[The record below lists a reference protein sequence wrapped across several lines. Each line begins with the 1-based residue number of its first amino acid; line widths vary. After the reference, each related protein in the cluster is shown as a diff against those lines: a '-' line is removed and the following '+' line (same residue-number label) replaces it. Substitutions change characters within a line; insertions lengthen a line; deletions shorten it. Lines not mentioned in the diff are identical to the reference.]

1 MTAIQ
6 VEIGGLTDPGLV
18 RPENQDQFF
27 AGEISRGIRLHGDSF
42 GTLPNTTLLG
52 DPTAQIL
59 MVADGMGG
67 HKAGHEASKLA
78 VQYFMTAILNRL
90 QSNDSITPDDHD
102 HFLSHL
108 RDILSDA
115 HQEIRRISE
124 ASEDKKGMGTT
135 FTMAYIVW
143 PKLVFIHAG
152 DTRCYIFRAGQLSLL
167 TLDHTVANEMIK
179 NGQLNLNDNERS
191 PWSNV
196 LVNALGA
203 GAEGVQGD
211 LATTLLEPGDIVLM
225 CSDGLNKHVND
236 TTIEKVLATGGKVQ
250 SMCESLVQLAKQG
263 GGTDNITAVAA
274 RWTRSRKPMSMS
286 VNAIPPS
293 ANQKVFSEFLH
304 HSQLF
309 GTVDLHTTD
318 LTVSTEPER
327 SGDTHPLTTEA
338 F

>member
-1 MTAIQ
+1 MTAIK

-18 RPENQDQFF
+18 RAENQDQFF
-27 AGEISRGIRLHGDSF
+27 AGELSRGIRLRADSF

-52 DPTAQIL
+52 DPTAQVL

-78 VQYFMTAILNRL
+78 VQYFMAAILNRL
-90 QSNDSITPDDHD
+90 QSTNSITPDDHE

-115 HQEIRRISE
+115 HQEIRRSSE

-152 DTRCYIFRAGQLSLL
+152 DTRCYVYRAGQLSLL

-203 GAEGVQGD
+203 GADGVQGD
-211 LATTLLEPGDIVLM
+211 LATFLLEPGDMVLM
-225 CSDGLNKHVND
+225 CSDGLNKHVSD
-236 TTIEKVLATGGKVQ
+236 TTIEKVLAMGGKVQ

-263 GGTDNITAVAA
+263 GGTDNITVVAA
-274 RWTRSRKPMSMS
+274 KWVRSNKSHS
-286 VNAIPPS
+286 ISITSIPPS
-293 ANQKVFSEFLH
+293 NSQKTLVEFLCR
-304 HSQLF
+304 SELYS
-309 GTVDLHTTD
+309 TVDIP
-318 LTVSTEPER
+318 STNITIASDSDR
-327 SGDTHPLTTEA
+327 SGDTDPLTTEA

>member
-67 HKAGHEASKLA
+67 HKAGQEASKLA

-274 RWTRSRKPMSMS
+274 RWTLSRKPMSMS

-327 SGDTHPLTTEA
+327 SGDTDPLTTEA

>member
-1 MTAIQ
+1 
-6 VEIGGLTDPGLV
+6 
-18 RPENQDQFF
+18 ENQDQFF
-27 AGEISRGIRLHGDSF
+27 AGEISRGIRLRADSF
-42 GTLPNTTLLG
+42 GSLPNTTLLG

-78 VQYFMTAILNRL
+78 VQYFMAAILNRL
-90 QSNDSITPDDHD
+90 QSNDSITPDDHE
-102 HFLSHL
+102 HYLNHL

-143 PKLVFIHAG
+143 PKLAFIHAG
-152 DTRCYIFRAGQLSLL
+152 DTRCYVFRAGQLSLL

-236 TTIEKVLATGGKVQ
+236 TTIEKVLAAGGKVQ
-250 SMCESLVQLAKQG
+250 SICESLVQLAKKG
-263 GGTDNITAVAA
+263 GGTDNITVVAA
-274 RWTRSRKPMSMS
+274 RWTKSGKSMSMS
-286 VNAIPPS
+286 INAIPPS
-293 ANQKVFSEFLH
+293 DKQNVVIEFLH
-304 HSQLF
+304 HTQLF
-309 GTVDLHTTD
+309 STTDIHTTD

-327 SGDTHPLTTEA
+327 SGDTDPLTTEA

>member
-1 MTAIQ
+1 MTAIE

-18 RPENQDQFF
+18 RSENQDQFF
-27 AGEISRGIRLHGDSF
+27 AGEISRGIRLRADSF
-42 GTLPNTTLLG
+42 GSLPNTTHLG

-59 MVADGMGG
+59 RVADGMGG

-78 VQYFMTAILNRL
+78 VQYFMAAILNRL
-90 QSNDSITPDDHD
+90 QSNDSITPDDHE
-102 HFLSHL
+102 HYLNHL

-115 HQEIRRISE
+115 HQEIRRTSE

-143 PKLVFIHAG
+143 PKLAFIHAG
-152 DTRCYIFRAGQLSLL
+152 DTRCYVFRAGQLSLL

-236 TTIEKVLATGGKVQ
+236 TTIEKVLAAGGKVQ
-250 SMCESLVQLAKQG
+250 SICESLVQLAKKG
-263 GGTDNITAVAA
+263 GGTDNITVVAA
-274 RWTRSRKPMSMS
+274 RWTKSGKSMSMS
-286 VNAIPPS
+286 INAIPPS
-293 ANQKVFSEFLH
+293 DKQNVVIEFLH
-304 HSQLF
+304 HTQLF
-309 GTVDLHTTD
+309 STTDIHTTD
-318 LTVSTEPER
+318 LTVPAESDR
-327 SGDTHPLTTEA
+327 SGDTDPLTTEA

>member
-1 MTAIQ
+1 MTAIE

-18 RPENQDQFF
+18 RSENQDQFF
-27 AGEISRGIRLHGDSF
+27 AGEISRGIRLRADSF
-42 GTLPNTTLLG
+42 GSLPNTTLLG

-78 VQYFMTAILNRL
+78 VQYFMAAILNRL
-90 QSNDSITPDDHD
+90 QSNDSITPDDHE
-102 HFLSHL
+102 HYLNHL

-115 HQEIRRISE
+115 HQEIRRTSE

-143 PKLVFIHAG
+143 PKLAFIHAG
-152 DTRCYIFRAGQLSLL
+152 DTRCYVFRAGQLSLL

-203 GAEGVQGD
+203 GAEGVQG
-211 LATTLLEPGDIVLM
+211 
-225 CSDGLNKHVND
+225 
-236 TTIEKVLATGGKVQ
+236 
-250 SMCESLVQLAKQG
+250 
-263 GGTDNITAVAA
+263 
-274 RWTRSRKPMSMS
+274 
-286 VNAIPPS
+286 
-293 ANQKVFSEFLH
+293 
-304 HSQLF
+304 
-309 GTVDLHTTD
+309 
-318 LTVSTEPER
+318 
-327 SGDTHPLTTEA
+327 
-338 F
+338 

>member
-1 MTAIQ
+1 
-6 VEIGGLTDPGLV
+6 
-18 RPENQDQFF
+18 
-27 AGEISRGIRLHGDSF
+27 
-42 GTLPNTTLLG
+42 
-52 DPTAQIL
+52 

-78 VQYFMTAILNRL
+78 VQYFMAAILNRL
-90 QSNDSITPDDHD
+90 QSNDSITPDDHE
-102 HFLSHL
+102 HYLNHL

-143 PKLVFIHAG
+143 PKLAFIHAG
-152 DTRCYIFRAGQLSLL
+152 DTRCYVFRAGQLSLL

-236 TTIEKVLATGGKVQ
+236 TTIEKVLAAGGKVQ
-250 SMCESLVQLAKQG
+250 SICESLVQLAKKG
-263 GGTDNITAVAA
+263 GGTDNITVVAA
-274 RWTRSRKPMSMS
+274 RWTKSGKSMSMS
-286 VNAIPPS
+286 INAIPPS
-293 ANQKVFSEFLH
+293 DKQNVVIEFLH
-304 HSQLF
+304 HTQLF
-309 GTVDLHTTD
+309 STTDIHTTD

-327 SGDTHPLTTEA
+327 SGDTDPLTTEA